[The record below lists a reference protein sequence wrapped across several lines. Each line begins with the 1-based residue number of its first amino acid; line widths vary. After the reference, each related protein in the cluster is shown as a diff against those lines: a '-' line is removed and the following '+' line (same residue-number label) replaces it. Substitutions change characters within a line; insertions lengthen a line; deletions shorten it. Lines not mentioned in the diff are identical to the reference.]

1 MDTSLRIEA
10 AATPVRSQ
18 VVEKLRR
25 AIVERRFASG
35 ARLRERELCELT
47 GVSRTSI
54 REALCHLEA
63 EKIIELIPNR
73 GPIVA
78 RITRDG
84 AREVYEV
91 RAALEGLAG
100 RLFAVRA
107 TDAQIG
113 DLRAVAD
120 AMVGAV
126 ANDELFRLVSL
137 KDRFYDALFAGAGNS
152 EVERM
157 TGTLRAR
164 MTMLR
169 SRTLASPGRA
179 QQTLDEIQAII
190 AAVADRDPDRAESA
204 CRAHVSAAATIA
216 LDLLATNGGAS

>member
-1 MDTSLRIEA
+1 MDTFLRIEA

-25 AIVERRFASG
+25 AIIEQRFTSG

-91 RAALEGLAG
+91 RGALEGLAG
-100 RLFAVRA
+100 RLFATRA
-107 TDAQIG
+107 TDAQID

-120 AMVGAV
+120 EMVDAV
-126 ANDELFRLVSL
+126 ASDELGLLVSL

-157 TGTLRAR
+157 IGTLRA
-164 MTMLR
+164 
-169 SRTLASPGRA
+169 G
-179 QQTLDEIQAII
+179 
-190 AAVADRDPDRAESA
+190 
-204 CRAHVSAAATIA
+204 
-216 LDLLATNGGAS
+216 